1 MKKISIL
8 IFILL
13 SISFTQNINYN
24 QWNGISVSTSDN
36 LDAIGLNPAGLGIS
50 RGNQFAFSI
59 KQVPFE
65 IEKHIYTYSRRNDW
79 GLALETSFNSYE
91 ETMNHSIGYGFSAEN
106 DLYF

>member
-36 LDAIGLNPAGLGIS
+36 LDAIGL
-50 RGNQFAFSI
+50 
-59 KQVPFE
+59 
-65 IEKHIYTYSRRNDW
+65 
-79 GLALETSFNSYE
+79 
-91 ETMNHSIGYGFSAEN
+91 
-106 DLYF
+106 